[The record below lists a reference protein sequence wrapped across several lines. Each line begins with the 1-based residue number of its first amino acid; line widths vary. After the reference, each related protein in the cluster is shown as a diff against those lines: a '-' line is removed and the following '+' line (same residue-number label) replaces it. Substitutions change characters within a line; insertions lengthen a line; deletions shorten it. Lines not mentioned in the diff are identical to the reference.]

1 MSKGI
6 AVELE
11 SYRLAQYAIQVPCY
25 ICGEGNLFDAEL
37 CRFCFA
43 PMALAH
49 QAATQKTAP
58 YMLATLG
65 ASGVGK
71 TVYLGMLLD
80 MLARQPERLQIMA
93 RGRLFDHAAAVDGL
107 GHGPLRVSQQDAQR
121 ARPLELDALPGAAAE
136 AKAAGRVDHARPGRR
151 GAVRGA
157 RSSAHLPRGSAA
169 ARQAAGVLVLVD
181 AFRLQDGAPDQDY
194 FTLKLLSYFSELDD
208 NPKTGWRNR
217 PLAII
222 FSKADEADE
231 CFDDPELFAQR
242 HAPRLWE
249 HCRRLFRGYRF
260 FAAGLAGVCAER
272 NVRGEIKRVPL
283 RVEPRGIIEPFE
295 WLLSQIKA

>member
-1 MSKGI
+1 MSKNI
-6 AVELE
+6 AIELE
-11 SYRLAQYAIQVPCY
+11 SYRLAKYATQVPCY
-25 ICGEGNLFDAEL
+25 ICGEGNLFDSEL

-43 PMALAH
+43 PMALA
-49 QAATQKTAP
+49 QQVATHKTAP
-58 YMLATLG
+58 RLLATLG

-80 MLARQPERLQIMA
+80 MLVRQPDRLQIVARGAFSITLQQSTATAMA
-93 RGRLFDHAAAVDGL
+93 RCEFPSKTPSEPDRWNWVHCQVQRPKQKRPVELIMPDLAGEALFE
-107 GHGPLRVSQQDAQR
+107 
-121 ARPLELDALPGAAAE
+121 ELDHPRTY
-136 AKAAGRVDHARPGRR
+136 RVVQPLL
-151 GAVRGA
+151 
-157 RSSAHLPRGSAA
+157 S
-169 ARQAAGVLVLVD
+169 QAAGALVLVD

-194 FTLKLLSYFSELDD
+194 FTLKLLSYLSELDD

-231 CFDDPELFAQR
+231 CFDDPDLFAKR

-260 FAAGLAGVCAER
+260 FAAGLAGVCAQR
-272 NVRGEIKRVPL
+272 SVRGEAKRVPL